1 MPLAFS
7 GGIRSSVTKV
17 LDGFRNEIRAR
28 GAVTERTMFDLTTGT
43 IERPFRDK
51 HASATV
57 LSVAT
62 HAVALGSV
70 AWVVLFSATDK
81 LPQVPSMMA
90 VVAEAPVPLPPPPP
104 PPPAAKAAKPAQV
117 SKPAPNTGP
126 TFTVPSEIPVGIQP
140 ESGIDL
146 GGEGGVVGGVEGGIP
161 GGVLGGLIG
170 AMVNEAPPPPPPP
183 APAKPRRVGGE
194 IQAPALISRVE
205 PLYPGVAVSGKITGT
220 VILEATVDEAGAVTA
235 VSVLRSLPVL
245 DQAAVKA
252 VRQWRYQPLVLNGKP
267 EPFIL
272 VVTVTFSLR

>member
-1 MPLAFS
+1 
-7 GGIRSSVTKV
+7 
-17 LDGFRNEIRAR
+17 
-28 GAVTERTMFDLTTGT
+28 MFDLTTGT
-43 IERPFRDK
+43 IERPFRDQ

-70 AWVVLFSATDK
+70 AWVVLFSTTDK
-81 LPQVPSMMA
+81 LPQLPSMLA
-90 VVAEAPVPLPPPPP
+90 FVAAAPVPLPPPPP
-104 PPPAAKAAKPAQV
+104 PPPAAKAAKAAQV
-117 SKPAPNTGP
+117 SKPVPTTGP
-126 TFTVPSEIPVGIQP
+126 TFTVPSEILVGIQP

-146 GGEGGVVGGVEGGIP
+146 GDEGGVVGGVEGGIP

-170 AMVNEAPPPPPPP
+170 GMVNEAPPPPPPP
-183 APAKPRRVGGE
+183 PPPASAKPRRVGGD

-205 PLYPGVAVSGKITGT
+205 PNYPPVAVSGKITGT